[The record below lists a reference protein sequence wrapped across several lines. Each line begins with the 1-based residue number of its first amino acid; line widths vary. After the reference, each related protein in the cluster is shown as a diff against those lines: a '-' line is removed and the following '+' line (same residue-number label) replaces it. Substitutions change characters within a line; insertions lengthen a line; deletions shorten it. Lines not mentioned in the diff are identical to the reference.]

1 MCIYEGNAGRIKM
14 KKIAVLL
21 IVVAGTLWGI
31 IGYFV
36 RTLQENSIDSMQIVT
51 IRMTISALVFS
62 LYAVVFN
69 RKLFKIKLKH
79 LWCFIGSGVVSVAVF
94 SFCYFKCIQY
104 SSLSMASILLYTA
117 PIFVM
122 LFSIFLFK
130 EKLTLTKFVSLLMAF
145 CGCLFVT
152 GVFTQNVVIN
162 VVAVVFGVMSGVC
175 YALYSIFSRLALD
188 RGYSP
193 LSITL
198 YTFIFSS
205 VASLLV
211 IDVQPVVEFM
221 THSTYNFLYCILF
234 ALLSS
239 VVPYVTYTLAL
250 KYVKPTTASIVAS
263 IEPVVATVMGALV
276 FDEAVQVPYGYI
288 GIALVIGSIILINL
302 IPENKKKAHE

>member
-1 MCIYEGNAGRIKM
+1 M
-14 KKIAVLL
+14 KKVAVLL

-36 RTLQENSIDSMQIVT
+36 RTLQENSIDSMQIVA
-51 IRMTISALVFS
+51 IRMTISAFTFG
-62 LYAVVFN
+62 LYALLFN
-69 RKLFKIKLKH
+69 RKLFKIKLKD

-122 LFSIFLFK
+122 LFSVFLFK
-130 EKLTLTKFVSLLMAF
+130 EKLTVTKVMSLVMAF

-175 YALYSIFSRLALD
+175 YALYSIFSRLALN

-193 LSITL
+193 LTITL
-198 YTFIFSS
+198 YTFVFSAIAS
-205 VASLLV
+205 VLV
-211 IDVQPVVEFM
+211 IDVKPVFEYM
-221 THSTYNFLYCILF
+221 TDSTYNFLYCIVF

-239 VVPYVTYTLAL
+239 VVPYVTYTIGL
-250 KYVKPTTASIVAS
+250 KYVKPSTASIIAS

-276 FDEAVQVPYGYI
+276 FDEAVQVPFGYI
-288 GIALVIGSIILINL
+288 GIALVIASIVLINL
-302 IPENKKKAHE
+302 IPENKKEAHK

>member
-1 MCIYEGNAGRIKM
+1 M

-36 RTLQENSIDSMQIVT
+36 RTLQENSIDSMQIVA
-51 IRMTISALVFS
+51 IRMTISAFAFG
-62 LYAVVFN
+62 LYALLFN
-69 RKLFKIKLKH
+69 RKLFEIKLKD

-122 LFSIFLFK
+122 LFSVFLFK
-130 EKLTLTKFVSLLMAF
+130 EKLTVTKVVSLVMAF

-162 VVAVVFGVMSGVC
+162 VVAVMFGVMSGVC
-175 YALYSIFSRLALD
+175 YALYSIFSRLALNS
-188 RGYSP
+188 GYSP
-193 LSITL
+193 LTITL
-198 YTFIFSS
+198 YTFVFSAIAS
-205 VASLLV
+205 VLV
-211 IDVQPVVEFM
+211 IDVQPVFEYM
-221 THSTYNFLYCILF
+221 TDSTYNFLYCIVF

-239 VVPYVTYTLAL
+239 VVPYVTYTIGL
-250 KYVKPTTASIVAS
+250 KYVKPSTASIIAS

-276 FDEAVQVPYGYI
+276 FDEAVQVPFGYI
-288 GIALVIGSIILINL
+288 GIALVIASIVLINL
-302 IPENKKKAHE
+302 IPENKKEAHK